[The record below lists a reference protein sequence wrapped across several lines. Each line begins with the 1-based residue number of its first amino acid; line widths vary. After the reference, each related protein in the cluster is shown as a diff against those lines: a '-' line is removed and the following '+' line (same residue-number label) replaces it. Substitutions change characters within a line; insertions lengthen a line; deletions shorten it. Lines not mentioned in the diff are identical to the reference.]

1 MGKISDAAAS
11 KALKDVL
18 GNVCFSK
25 ATLAINAGGA
35 ATIKTTGTTTYTVG
49 GIYYTKAALSA
60 QSIAIA
66 ANYGPVNGTDG
77 YVQPVSSVVYYV
89 VSLDA
94 AGTVYVRQGSYLNQV
109 LSSQGDLGTG
119 AIPDTLSTQ
128 TPIGY
133 FRITT
138 NGATT
143 FTPGTTLLD
152 AAGITAAYT
161 DVALIG

>member
-1 MGKISDAAAS
+1 M
-11 KALKDVL
+11 
-18 GNVCFSK
+18 
-25 ATLAINAGGA
+25 
-35 ATIKTTGTTTYTVG
+35 
-49 GIYYTKAALSA
+49 
-60 QSIAIA
+60 
-66 ANYGPVNGTDG
+66 
-77 YVQPVSSVVYYV
+77 
-89 VSLDA
+89 
-94 AGTVYVRQGSYLNQV
+94 YVRQGSYLNQV

-133 FRITT
+133 VKITT

-143 FTPGTTLLD
+143 FTPGNTLLD